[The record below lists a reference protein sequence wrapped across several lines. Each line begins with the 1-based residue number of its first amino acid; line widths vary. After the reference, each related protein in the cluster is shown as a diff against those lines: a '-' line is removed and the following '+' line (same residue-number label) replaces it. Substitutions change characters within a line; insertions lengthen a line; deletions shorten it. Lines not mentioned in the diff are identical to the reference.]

1 MRRRRVILVLMS
13 MPPQILTLID
23 ELDALRASREDHW
36 QVPREEGWLL
46 HHIALSSGARMIVE
60 VGTSYGFSA
69 LFFAAALRHTGG
81 RLHTIDIEPRKHDLA
96 RQTFARAA
104 VTDSISS
111 YLGDARHIL
120 PTLPAPIDLA
130 FIDADKAS
138 TLAYFQLIWPRLRA
152 GGCVLTDNATT
163 HRQELAAFVAHVRT
177 LPDAASTEVAVG
189 NVIEWTIKLAS
200 R

>member
-1 MRRRRVILVLMS
+1 
-13 MPPQILTLID
+13 MPIAPQILSLID
-23 ELDALRASREDHW
+23 ELDALRASRDDHW
-36 QVPREEGWLL
+36 QVPREEGYLL
-46 HHIALSSGARMIVE
+46 HHIALACGAQTLVE
-60 VGTSYGFSA
+60 VGTSYGFSG

-96 RQTFARAA
+96 RQAFARAA

-120 PTLPAPIDLA
+120 PTLPAPFDLA

-138 TLAYFQLIWPRLRA
+138 TLAYFQLIWPRLRP
-152 GGCVLTDNATT
+152 GGSVLTDNATT
-163 HRQELAAFVAHVRT
+163 HRQELAGFVSHVRA
-177 LPDAASTEVAVG
+177 LADASSTEVALG
-189 NVIEWTIKLAS
+189 NGIEWTIKLPS